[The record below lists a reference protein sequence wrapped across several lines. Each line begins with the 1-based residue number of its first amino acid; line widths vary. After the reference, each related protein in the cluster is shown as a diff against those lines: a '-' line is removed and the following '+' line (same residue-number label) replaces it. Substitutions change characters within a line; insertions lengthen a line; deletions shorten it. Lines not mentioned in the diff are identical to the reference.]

1 VLKKGRDESEAAGS
15 SGTRAGVT
23 QHTAS
28 PIGGE
33 AKPVQGTRRVTTM
46 ANAKERN
53 DKQRRVN
60 LLERLAE
67 CDTAKLKEYVKSE
80 KLPGSTKDWS
90 LDQISA
96 ALTALHP
103 VPKEAA
109 AAAGKTTTGKPA
121 GSKRATAAPAHFS
134 VQYETEKAGETVQ
147 VQGFNRR
154 EDADKATAAVKEGSK
169 AHSVSTAADLAS
181 VPTPVLIAIVNK
193 TKETPV
199 AKFASKE
206 AAQESAFGSLA
217 RVAEES
223 APRKA
228 KAKAPAQ
235 PRVPKPIAYEPRAK
249 SDIKVVKA
257 GTKIAN
263 IIDLLARAK
272 GTTLEEIE
280 KEGSKTG
287 KPISARAWLGYDL
300 NKVAG
305 YGVREEAGRL
315 YIVLPKG
322 MTAPH
327 DHKVPEVKKPAAKK
341 GGAVKADAKGKK
353 EPVAGAEV
361 EVAEEPAKKVRRP
374 GGKKQAAA
382 A

>member
-1 VLKKGRDESEAAGS
+1 
-15 SGTRAGVT
+15 
-23 QHTAS
+23 
-28 PIGGE
+28 
-33 AKPVQGTRRVTTM
+33 M

-53 DKQRRVN
+53 GKQRRVN
-60 LLERLAE
+60 LLERLGE
-67 CDTAKLKEYVKSE
+67 CDAAKLKEYVKSE

-90 LDQISA
+90 LDQIA
-96 ALTALHP
+96 AAVTALHP

-109 AAAGKTTTGKPA
+109 AAAGKTTTGKPVGA
-121 GSKRATAAPAHFS
+121 KKQAAPIAHFS
-134 VQYETEKAGETVQ
+134 VQYETEKAGETAKVL
-147 VQGFNRR
+147 GFTTR
-154 EDADKATAAVKEGSK
+154 DAADKATAEVAEGSK
-169 AHSVSTAADLAS
+169 GHSASTAADLAS

-235 PRVPKPIAYEPRAK
+235 PRVAKPIAYEPRAK
-249 SDIKVVKA
+249 SDIKVVKS

-263 IIDLLARAK
+263 IIDLLARPK
-272 GTTLEEIE
+272 GTTLAEIE

-305 YGVREEAGRL
+305 YGCRQDGEQL
-315 YIVLPKG
+315 FLVLPKG

-327 DHKVPEVKKPAAKK
+327 AHKVPEAPKPAAKK

-353 EPVAGAEV
+353 DTTEAAV
-361 EVAEEPAKKVRRP
+361 EVAEEKSAVKRRP
-374 GGKKQAAA
+374 GGKKQAAEA
-382 A
+382 TA